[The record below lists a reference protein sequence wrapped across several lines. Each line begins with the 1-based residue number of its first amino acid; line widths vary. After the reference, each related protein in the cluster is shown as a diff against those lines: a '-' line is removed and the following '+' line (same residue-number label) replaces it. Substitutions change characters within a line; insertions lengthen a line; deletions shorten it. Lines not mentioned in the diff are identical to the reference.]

1 MENLN
6 LTLKDAIFKDA
17 SPIKTVEKIKSI
29 LDKHNIRV
37 TECWHESGVEH
48 CFSLRI
54 TVDGTAFGVNGK
66 GLTKEFAQASGYGEL
81 MERMQLGLFSDSSV
95 QKIGHYNEVIGKD
108 ERVSMNHL
116 LEELPDWYRY
126 LADKACELDGTER
139 CGKDILSRFADA
151 NGDVAAIPFY
161 SLTRGK
167 IVSVPRELRS
177 LVCGSSGGAAGN
189 TMEEAIVQALSEI
202 VERNHMQRAIRECI
216 SLPDIP
222 EEVLQKYATA
232 YSIINSLRE
241 RGFRVI
247 VKDCSFGTR
256 FPVVCVCYIHEAT
269 GKYHS
274 HFGAYPILEIAL
286 ERALTESFQGRHIE
300 SFTKNEDFIYSS
312 SQLSSYR
319 SVYMGLK
326 KGDFEKTPQ
335 FFVGECT
342 YPYNEN
348 VGFSGESNT
357 ELLPQLIAFFTQQG
371 YEILVHN
378 SSFLGFPTYSVF
390 IPKYSEVIFH
400 SLSTKH
406 GSFSNSKNAIAA
418 LRFPSNSS
426 FDDCIA
432 LLLHI
437 SEMKKLGE
445 VDPRLFRF
453 STCAKLA
460 MAYEPKLDSFLL
472 SSSLAYIYY
481 SMGNLTQVSEHINK
495 MLALASNDHDKERIL
510 CLKRYIAMSLNDHSE
525 DSIKKLLTFFHKD
538 ETVSW
543 LYSYIENGLNPF
555 DVFVLKCNEKDCDG
569 CTIAHICMQKY
580 TMSLVSIIHE
590 MSKKLSIEEFV
601 SEIGKYAAK
610 Q

>member
-6 LTLKDAIFKDA
+6 LTLKDASFKDA

-29 LDKHNIRV
+29 LEKHSIRV

-108 ERVSMNHL
+108 ERVSMDLL
-116 LEELPDWYRY
+116 LEELPDWYSY
-126 LADKACELDGTER
+126 LAGKACELDGAEH
-139 CGKDILSRFADA
+139 CGKDIISRFADT
-151 NGDVAAIPFY
+151 NGTVAAIPFY
-161 SLTRGK
+161 SLTRGRT
-167 IVSVPRELRS
+167 VSVPRELRS
-177 LVCGSSGGAAGN
+177 VVCGSSGGAAGN

-202 VERNHMQRAIRECI
+202 VERHHMQRAIRECI
-216 SLPDIP
+216 SLPNIP
-222 EEVLQKYATA
+222 EDVLQKYTTA

-247 VKDCSFGTR
+247 VKDCSLGTR

-269 GKYHS
+269 GKYHT

-335 FFVGECT
+335 FFVGECK
-342 YPYNEN
+342 YSYNEN
-348 VGFSGESNT
+348 VGFGAESNK
-357 ELLPQLIAFFTQQG
+357 ELLPQLIDFFTQQG

-378 SSFLGFPTYSVF
+378 SSCLGFPTYSVF

-406 GSFSNSKNAIAA
+406 GSFSNSKNAITA
-418 LRFPSNSS
+418 LRSPGTAGL
-426 FDDCIA
+426 DDYIA

-445 VDPRLFRF
+445 LDPRLFRF

-460 MAYEPKLDSFLL
+460 MTYEPRLDSFLL

-481 SMGNLTQVSEHINK
+481 SMGNLTQVSGHINK
-495 MLALASNDHDKERIL
+495 MLSFASDNDKERIL
-510 CLKRYIAMSLNDHSE
+510 CLKRYIAMSLNDHSKE
-525 DSIKKLLTFFHKD
+525 SIKKLLTFFHKN

-555 DVFVLKCNEKDCDG
+555 DAFVLKCNEKDCDG
-569 CTIAHICMQKY
+569 CAVAHICMQKY

-590 MSKKLSIEEFV
+590 RAKKLSLEEFA
-601 SEIGKYAAK
+601 SEIGKYSAK